1 MTHKAHGLVGRIAHG
16 MAALVCALALAAT
29 PLAAQS
35 DKPPVSVGRA
45 LGQIGLGTLGLPL
58 GFVAGGV
65 TADWIAARLSLSDDT
80 ADKVAIVG
88 AWTGAALA
96 TAGGSTLVGSR
107 GSTTGSYA
115 AAIAGAAV
123 GGIGSYLLIRLN
135 ERADDES
142 DEPCRIRCVVSAIGV
157 VLLPSIGATVGY
169 NLSRKFEEPE

>member
-1 MTHKAHGLVGRIAHG
+1 MQRRRGVLGQSARAIL
-16 MAALVCALALAAT
+16 ALGCAVALAAS
-29 PLAAQS
+29 PVPAQS
-35 DKPPVSVGRA
+35 DKPPVSFGRA
-45 LGQIGLGTLGLPL
+45 LGQVGLGTLGLPL

-65 TADWIAARLSLSDDT
+65 TGDWIAARLNLSDDT

-107 GSTTGSYA
+107 GSTTGSYG

-135 ERADDES
+135 ERAADET
-142 DEPCRIRCVVSAIGV
+142 DEPCRIRCIVSAIGV

-169 NLSRKFEEPE
+169 NLSREFEEPE